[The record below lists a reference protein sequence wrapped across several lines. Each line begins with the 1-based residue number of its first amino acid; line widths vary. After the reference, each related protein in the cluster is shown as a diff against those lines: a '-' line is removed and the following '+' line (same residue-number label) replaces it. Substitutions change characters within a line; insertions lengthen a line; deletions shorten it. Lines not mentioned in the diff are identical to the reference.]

1 MPDCGPV
8 SPALLK
14 TILELDGYAIVID
27 EPSYW
32 VLARYRQGTPLT
44 IITPIILPRIEHI
57 VPADAVLHVLRKAGI
72 SDRRYVQLVEIVS
85 AARRVTALM
94 N

>member
-1 MPDCGPV
+1 MAGYGPV

-14 TILELDGYAIVID
+14 TILEWDGYTIVVD

-32 VLARYRQGTPLT
+32 VLARSRRGTTPT
-44 IITPIILPRIEHI
+44 IATPIILPRIERL
-57 VPADAVLHVLRKAGI
+57 VPTDAVSTVLRKAGI
-72 SDRRYVQLVEIVS
+72 SDRQYVQLFEIVS
-85 AARRVTALM
+85 AARKLTALT